1 MNTKQIIGFH
11 NPDEEYGYL
20 SNWYRSDFE
29 KDGIRFSSMEQYMMY
44 QKARC
49 FRDEKVAAEI
59 LKTDDVGRIK
69 ELGRQV
75 SNAEILKTDD
85 VGRIK
90 ELGRQVSNY
99 DESRWNGMRQIL
111 VYEGLLAKFEQ
122 NEDLKAQLKSTGD
135 AILAECAVKDHIW
148 GIGLSMKDPD
158 RLDVKKWHGTNLL
171 GYALMIV
178 RERV

>member
-1 MNTKQIIGFH
+1 MNTQQIIGFH

-44 QKARC
+44 QKALC
-49 FRDEKVAAEI
+49 FRDEKIAAEI

-69 ELGRQV
+69 ELGC
-75 SNAEILKTDD
+75 
-85 VGRIK
+85 
-90 ELGRQVSNY
+90 QVSNY
-99 DESRWNGMRQIL
+99 NESRWNGMRQIL
-111 VYEGLLAKFEQ
+111 VYEGLLAKFAQ
-122 NEDLKAQLKSTGD
+122 NEELKAHLKSTGD
-135 AILAECAVKDHIW
+135 AILAECAVKDRIW

>member
-69 ELGRQV
+69 HLGHRL
-75 SNAEILKTDD
+75 I
-85 VGRIK
+85 
-90 ELGRQVSNY
+90 
-99 DESRWNGMRQIL
+99 DEGPRSTRREK
-111 VYEGLLAKFEQ
+111 VAR
-122 NEDLKAQLKSTGD
+122 NEPAGVCTHDRTRTG
-135 AILAECAVKDHIW
+135 VK
-148 GIGLSMKDPD
+148 GENPD
-158 RLDVKKWHGTNLL
+158 TNINT
-171 GYALMIV
+171 YLMIY
-178 RERV
+178 RYE

>member
-1 MNTKQIIGFH
+1 MNTQQIIGFH

-44 QKARC
+44 QKALC
-49 FRDEKVAAEI
+49 FRDEKIAAEI

-75 SNAEILKTDD
+75 SN
-85 VGRIK
+85 
-90 ELGRQVSNY
+90 Y
-99 DESRWNGMRQIL
+99 
-111 VYEGLLAKFEQ
+111 LAKFAQ
-122 NEDLKAQLKSTGD
+122 NEELKAQLKSTGD
-135 AILAECAVKDHIW
+135 AILAECAVKDRIW

>member
-1 MNTKQIIGFH
+1 MNTQQIIGFH

-44 QKARC
+44 QKALC

-59 LKTDDVGRIK
+59 LKTDDVGH
-69 ELGRQV
+69 
-75 SNAEILKTDD
+75 
-85 VGRIK
+85 IK

-99 DESRWNGMRQIL
+99 DESRWNGKRQIL

-135 AILAECAVKDHIW
+135 AILAECAVKDRIW

-171 GYALMIV
+171 RYALMIV